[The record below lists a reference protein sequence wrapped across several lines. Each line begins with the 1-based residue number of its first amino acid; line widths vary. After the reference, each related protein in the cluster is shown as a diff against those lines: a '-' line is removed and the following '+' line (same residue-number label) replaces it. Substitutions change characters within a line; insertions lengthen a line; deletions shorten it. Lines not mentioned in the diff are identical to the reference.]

1 MSHTRC
7 EVCGEEAKVHVTE
20 VAGGKVS
27 ARHFCERHAEGVAP
41 RVLRWDGNVLQ
52 GADRMAGWMMLKMLG
67 EMRRFVYRHGRLP
80 ATMEELKG
88 AEVGGEKGAGGEIV
102 DPVVRKKVMWME
114 RMQAFVEK
122 HGWVP
127 QTVEEWAEVEG
138 GLD

>member
-1 MSHTRC
+1 
-7 EVCGEEAKVHVTE
+7 
-20 VAGGKVS
+20 
-27 ARHFCERHAEGVAP
+27 
-41 RVLRWDGNVLQ
+41 
-52 GADRMAGWMMLKMLG
+52 MAGWMTLKMLG